1 MNENSIEKERF
12 VEKLFNQINST
23 KTSLL
28 SIKDF
33 FEGMYYIQNTDLKE
47 KLDLFLK
54 ALDESGKGVLNYNEV
69 IKICKEVIRR
79 NLSDDTNPNGDL
91 ALEELSVFF
100 AGLIFKLLNYEKS
113 VPLKIE
119 DIKQAIIQGSVET
132 QYLEMFCGT

>member
-12 VEKLFNQINST
+12 VEKLFKQINST

-33 FEGMYYIQNTDLKE
+33 FKGNYYIQNTDLKE

-69 IKICKEVIRR
+69 IKICKDAIRR
-79 NLSDDTNPNGDL
+79 NLSDDTNPSGDL
-91 ALEELSVFF
+91 ALEELSVF
-100 AGLIFKLLNYEKS
+100 LL
-113 VPLKIE
+113 V
-119 DIKQAIIQGSVET
+119 
-132 QYLEMFCGT
+132 

>member
-1 MNENSIEKERF
+1 MNENSFEKERF
-12 VEKLFNQINST
+12 VEKLFKQINST

-69 IKICKEVIRR
+69 IKICKEAIRR
-79 NLSDDTNPNGDL
+79 N
-91 ALEELSVFF
+91 
-100 AGLIFKLLNYEKS
+100 
-113 VPLKIE
+113 
-119 DIKQAIIQGSVET
+119 
-132 QYLEMFCGT
+132 

>member
-1 MNENSIEKERF
+1 MNENSFEKERF

-28 SIKDF
+28 SIKNF
-33 FEGMYYIQNTDLKE
+33 FKGMYYIQNTNLKE
-47 KLDLFLK
+47 KLDLFLQ
-54 ALDESGKGVLNYNEV
+54 ALDEKGVLNYNEV
-69 IKICKEVIRR
+69 IKICKDAIRR
-79 NLSDDTNPNGDL
+79 NLSDDTNPSGDL

-119 DIKQAIIQGSVET
+119 DIKKAIIQGSVET

>member
-12 VEKLFNQINST
+12 VEKLFKQINST

-69 IKICKEVIRR
+69 IKICKKQ
-79 NLSDDTNPNGDL
+79 
-91 ALEELSVFF
+91 LEEIYLMI
-100 AGLIFKLLNYEKS
+100 LIQVVILL
-113 VPLKIE
+113 
-119 DIKQAIIQGSVET
+119 
-132 QYLEMFCGT
+132 